1 MISNTRKSDA
11 GMYICVGTNMVG
23 ERESETAQ
31 VTVFG
36 RPCLSSPKNENKT
49 HIPRVV
55 GLTVLISDSGTVQ
68 SGQPSCGGPST
79 RWSWRTR
86 RWSSAARCKE
96 TLTPTSAGGRT
107 TWTCPVEGAAPPS
120 KQPCSGV
127 NKLVCAALRAS
138 AALADGW
145 RRLAGVTG
153 STLCKRKRWRH

>member
-1 MISNTRKSDA
+1 MVSLEFSYVGPKWTESSLMRAERFIAFSLLQTRGGKLMISNTRKSDA

-36 RPCLSSPKNENKT
+36 TPCFSCPKNENKT

-55 GLTVLISDSGTVQ
+55 GLTVVVSDSGTVQ

-79 RWSWRTR
+79 RWSWKMRW
-86 RWSSAARCKE
+86 WSSAARCKE

-107 TWTCPVEGAAPPS
+107 RWTCPVEGAAPPLNS
-120 KQPCSGV
+120 LA
-127 NKLVCAALRAS
+127 LV
-138 AALADGW
+138 
-145 RRLAGVTG
+145 
-153 STLCKRKRWRH
+153 